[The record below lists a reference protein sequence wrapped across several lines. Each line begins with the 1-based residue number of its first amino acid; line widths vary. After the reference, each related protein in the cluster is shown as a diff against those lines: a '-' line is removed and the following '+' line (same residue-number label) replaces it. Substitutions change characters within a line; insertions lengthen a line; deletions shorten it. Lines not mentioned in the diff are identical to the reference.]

1 MGVISSRN
9 DEIDRLRS
17 RLGLGGVA
25 GTPPA
30 SLGLPQQQQRSV
42 TQMTANLGSR
52 GMGSARFE
60 GQGAPVYSRDNPQG
74 DQTFGLSNQSQRLPS
89 QSAMEQGEAPER
101 SQMMR
106 PTVPYGGAMGGNMQ
120 PTVPPA
126 GGGPTSLTP
135 PLGSTSSALNS
146 PMSMQPQLP
155 PSMNKQMGN
164 QFGGVGQMNQ
174 LGGAGQMNQLGGVG
188 QMGNQFGGV
197 GQMGNQF
204 GGAGQMGNQF
214 GGAGQMN
221 QAVQSNL
228 MGPGPIRQASE
239 DRTVYSGSGVPRNGS
254 YEVRKAD
261 LFDYMYSYT
270 TKKLNIVTGCKHRT
284 VLVRF

>member
-1 MGVISSRN
+1 MLSSKN
-9 DEIDRLRS
+9 DEIDMLRS

-135 PLGSTSSALNS
+135 PLGSTSSALNG

-174 LGGAGQMNQLGGVG
+174 LGGAGQMNQ
-188 QMGNQFGGV
+188 FGGA

-228 MGPGPIRQASE
+228 MGPGPIWQASE

-270 TKKLNIVTGCKHRT
+270 TKKLNIVTGCKHQT